1 MVRTAAH
8 GRTLVSRGIP
18 QISVALMFVMFVSG
32 PGIASA
38 QQRGRGAQRPTAAA
52 TPPAQVPPQV
62 SAAGIRVT
70 GPGFGANGSEL
81 RPFNESPGTV
91 VVLAIQAPRGGG
103 IVEIDNHGSKVDVFS
118 DDKGQSLLEEARVG
132 PFPKVAEDGSAALV
146 EVEVRARPSAGSTS
160 VSVQGSLAMTLA
172 AGSKPVRAAAVRLE
186 TGQTFK
192 VGTTAMTIGEAKAG
206 DDSTRITF
214 GLPRSVLNTI
224 RDVRF
229 FDAKNK
235 PIESHRSGS
244 GYFNEKAT
252 LDYEAKTVDKSVT
265 IEFEL
270 WQNARTIKVPFD
282 LQAGLGVAAGARTVG
297 SGDAASAAKTETPAK
312 PEKAPGPPPVVGANE
327 GAASVEAVVKQ
338 LQTATAAG
346 KAAQLLSVIYPT
358 DRPTYGQ
365 AVAMSMAFLP
375 MASMDAPAEG
385 EKVQKELDAFF
396 EKHKVKAPFMRDP
409 AELFQGVDLTAFVSD
424 AMAFVK
430 SHAKKGDK
438 DAGTL
443 PVPSGR
449 PEDVKITGDS
459 AVATLSGKEIK
470 FARISGRWFIRLE

>member
-1 MVRTAAH
+1 MVRTASH
-8 GRTLVSRGIP
+8 GRTLVSLAIP
-18 QISVALMFVMFVSG
+18 WACVAVVFVTG
-32 PGIASA
+32 ARIASA
-38 QQRGRGAQRPTAAA
+38 QQRGRGTQRPAAA
-52 TPPAQVPPQV
+52 APPAPQAPPQV

-103 IVEIDNHGSKVDVFS
+103 IVEIDDHGSKLDVFS
-118 DDKGQSLLEEARVG
+118 DDKGQSLLEEGRVG

-172 AGSKPVRAAAVRLE
+172 AGSKPVRATAVRLE

-192 VGTTAMTIGEAKAG
+192 LGTTTMTIGEAKA
-206 DDSTRITF
+206 DEDSTKITF
-214 GLPRSVLNTI
+214 GLARSVLNTI
-224 RDVRF
+224 REVRF
-229 FDAKNK
+229 FDAKNT

-244 GYFNEKAT
+244 GYFNDKAT
-252 LDYEAKTVDKSVT
+252 LDYQAKTKDKSVT

-270 WQNARTIKVPFD
+270 WQNPRTIKVPFD
-282 LQAGLGVAAGARTVG
+282 VQAGLGVAAGARTAG
-297 SGDAASAAKTETPAK
+297 SGDATAPKTEPPAK
-312 PEKAPGPPPVVGANE
+312 PERAPGPPPVISASD

-346 KAAQLLSVIYPT
+346 KAAPLLAVIYPT

-365 AVAMSMAFLP
+365 GVAMAMAFLP

-385 EKVQKELDAFF
+385 EKVQKDLDAFF
-396 EKHKVKAPFMRDP
+396 DKHKVKPPFMRDP
-409 AELFQGVDLTAFVSD
+409 ADLFQGVELTMFVAD
-424 AMAFVK
+424 AMVFVK
-430 SHAKKGDK
+430 AHAKKGDK
-438 DAGTL
+438 DGSTL

-449 PEDVKITGDS
+449 PEDVKITGDT